1 MESGGLRL
9 QNDRYGLRRPE
20 PDHEIGQCSLRPE
33 IKERDTMELPSAF
46 KERMKDMLK
55 EEYNDFIES
64 YDRERSQGLRLNLL
78 KTGREEFME
87 KFPYTLE
94 PVPWARAGFYYNSAD
109 RPGRHPFHEAGVYY
123 IQEPSAMAVVTFLD
137 PRPGDRVLDLCAAP
151 GGKTTQIAS
160 ALQGRGFLLTN
171 EIHPARAKILSQNVE
186 RMGVRNGVVTNEE
199 SGRLAEYF
207 PEYFDRIVVD
217 APCSGEGMFRKDEE
231 AVREWSPGN
240 VERCAVRQQEI
251 LYNAA
256 RMLKPGGRL
265 VYSTCTFA
273 PMENEM
279 TIEAFIESHPE
290 FSIEKTE
297 DYEGLSK
304 GVKEWGNKTV
314 EGIENTVRIWP
325 QRTEGEG
332 HYIAVLRKD
341 GTERDIKRKWPA
353 YIKDRKVL
361 KDYFEFCRSSLTE
374 PGQWTDRKNL
384 ILFGEQLYLIPE
396 EMPDFD
402 KLKVVRPGLHLGSF
416 KKNRFEPSHAL
427 ALALKKEEVGLC
439 RDYPADSPETAAYLK
454 GEAIADEHGQP
465 GDKGWTLMNVEGY
478 SLGWAKLA
486 GGILKNHYPKGLRK

>member
-1 MESGGLRL
+1 
-9 QNDRYGLRRPE
+9 
-20 PDHEIGQCSLRPE
+20 
-33 IKERDTMELPSAF
+33 MELPSAF
-46 KERMKDMLK
+46 KDRMKDMLK

-87 KFPYTLE
+87 KSPFTLE
-94 PVPWARAGFYYNSAD
+94 PVPWAGDGFYYGSGD

-123 IQEPSAMAVVTFLD
+123 IQEPSAMAVVTFTD

-160 ALQGRGFLLTN
+160 ALQGQGFLLSN
-171 EIHPARAKILSQNVE
+171 EIHPARARILSQNVE
-186 RMGVRNGVVTNEE
+186 RMGVRNAVVTNED
-199 SGRLAEYF
+199 SGRLAGYF
-207 PEYFDRIVVD
+207 PEFFDRIVVD

-240 VERCAVRQQEI
+240 VERCAARQQEI
-251 LYNAA
+251 LCNAA

-279 TIEAFIESHPE
+279 TIETFIENHPE
-290 FSIEKTE
+290 FSVEKPE
-297 DYEGLSK
+297 AFEGLSS
-304 GVKEWGNKTV
+304 GVKEWGNGTAY
-314 EGIENTVRIWP
+314 GIENTVRIWP
-325 QRTEGEG
+325 HRTKGEG

-341 GTERDIKRKWPA
+341 GTEREIKRKWPA
-353 YIKDRKVL
+353 YIKDRKAL
-361 KDYFEFCRSSLTE
+361 KDYFDFCSSTLKE
-374 PGQWTDRKNL
+374 PGKWTDRKEL

-427 ALALKKEEVGLC
+427 ALALRKEEVNLC

-454 GEAIADEHGQP
+454 GEAIADESGLP

-478 SLGWAKLA
+478 SLGWSKLA
-486 GGILKNHYPKGLRK
+486 GGVLKNHYPKGLRK

>member
-1 MESGGLRL
+1 MKWPVMDSDSRKWITIWGRK
-9 QNDRYGLRRPE
+9 NCTPAK
-20 PDHEIGQCSLRPE
+20 
-33 IKERDTMELPSAF
+33 KERDTMELPSAF

-87 KFPYTLE
+87 SSPFTLE
-94 PVPWARAGFYYNSAD
+94 PVPWAGEGFYYGSAD

-160 ALQGRGFLLTN
+160 ALQGQGFLLSN

-186 RMGVRNGVVTNEE
+186 RMGVRNAVVTNED
-199 SGRLAEYF
+199 SGRLAGFF
-207 PEYFDRIVVD
+207 PEFFDRIAVD

-251 LYNAA
+251 LGNAA

-279 TIEAFIESHPE
+279 TIGRFLESHPE
-290 FSIEKTE
+290 FSVEQTKA
-297 DYEGLSK
+297 YEGLSK
-304 GVKEWGNKTV
+304 GVKEWGTGAV
-314 EGIENTVRIWP
+314 GGIENTVRIWP
-325 QRTEGEG
+325 QRTKGEG
-332 HYIAVLRKD
+332 HYIAVLKKD
-341 GTERDIKRKWPA
+341 GTEREIKRKQPV
-353 YIKDRKVL
+353 YIRDRKAL
-361 KDYFEFCRSSLTE
+361 KDYFDFCKNSLTE
-374 PGQWTDRKNL
+374 PAQWTDRKNL
-384 ILFGEQLYLIPE
+384 ILFGDQLYLIPE

-427 ALALKKEEVGLC
+427 ALALRKEDVCLC
-439 RDYPADSPETAAYLK
+439 RDYPADSAETASYLK
-454 GEAIADEHGQP
+454 GEAIADESGQP
-465 GDKGWTLMNVEGY
+465 GNKGWILMCVGGY